1 MTSAILLIDDRP
13 EMLNPLKEAVEPLL
27 NEGEAEVIA
36 WLPERADNESGDA
49 RDKFN
54 ELIEQNS
61 VELVITD
68 YDLTR
73 SERGLFGPSIVQ
85 WCQFKS
91 IPAGDYTNDPKK
103 NHLPPR
109 PNLFELRVPS
119 DPKQTAKFVVAAF
132 RGFRQI
138 RERLETDESLLE
150 KRSPSAVI
158 AAILGAEER
167 ELQFAQY
174 STKYGFS
181 NSALLAHLMPPA
193 ETHTESSPESK
204 RKLLAY
210 ICGHLLLNSI
220 LKYPGPIL
228 DMPAL
233 AAYVA
238 VAVDAEQAT
247 LTEVFARARYN
258 GPFSDLAQYYW
269 TSEVD
274 EILEELSPEDEGSI
288 SADSIGGINRRIL
301 EAKVGRKLT
310 RHNCE
315 RCGGERGGFIC
326 PLTKKVVC
334 QLGECS
340 SPSNSWT
347 PEGAR
352 FCRIERVFFDEWAPI
367 LDL

>member
-13 EMLNPLKEAVEPLL
+13 EMLNPLRDAVVPLL
-27 NEGEAEVIA
+27 GEGEAEVVA
-36 WLPERADNESGDA
+36 WLPEKVESENGDA

-54 ELIEQNS
+54 ELIEQHS

-91 IPAGDYTNDPKK
+91 IPAGDYTNDPKR
-103 NHLPPR
+103 NHLPPK

-119 DPKQTAKFVVAAF
+119 HPAQTAKFIVAAF

-138 RERLETDESLLE
+138 RERLEADETLLA

-158 AAILGAEER
+158 AAILGAEEQ

-174 STKYGFS
+174 SMKYGFS
-181 NSALLAHLMPPA
+181 NSALLAHLIPPA
-193 ETHTESSPESK
+193 DAGGESSPDSK
-204 RKLLAY
+204 KKLLAY

-228 DMPAL
+228 DISAL

-238 VAVDAEQAT
+238 VDVEGEREV
-247 LTEVFARARYN
+247 LMEVFAASKYT
-258 GPFSDLAQYYW
+258 GPFSGLAEYYW
-269 TSEVD
+269 TSGVD
-274 EILEELSPEDEGSI
+274 DILEQLSPDDEESV
-288 SADSIGGINRRIL
+288 SADSIGGVNRRIL
-301 EAKVGRKLT
+301 EKKLGRELK
-310 RHNCE
+310 RHGCE

-334 QLGECS
+334 HLGECS